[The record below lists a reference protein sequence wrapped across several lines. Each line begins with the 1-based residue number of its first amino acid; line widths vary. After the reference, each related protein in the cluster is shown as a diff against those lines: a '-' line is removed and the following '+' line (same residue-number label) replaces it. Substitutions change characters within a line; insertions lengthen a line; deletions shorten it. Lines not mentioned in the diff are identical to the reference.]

1 MRGPH
6 RHDGPLAPFADGY
19 RDWLLERGYTPLTV
33 TRALIALG
41 HLGRWMEQ
49 EGIDVDQLDDTAVR
63 VFVGTQ
69 VRVQGRLPLASVR
82 PLIEYL
88 RGAGIVAPEPI
99 GPASTVE
106 QLVDAYREWLRVERR
121 LAPSKVRNC
130 ERLARRFL
138 AEQIPED
145 DVIGPVEITGA
156 DVTGF
161 LARES
166 ERVSSR
172 SAGCMACRLRSLLRY
187 LAARG
192 LAAPGLV
199 DAVPRIALW
208 RDSAIPQF
216 PAPAAVDALL
226 ASCDRASLVG
236 ARDYAVL
243 LLLVRLGLRAIE
255 VSRLELT
262 DLDWRAGEIEL
273 DGKAHQ
279 RGRLPLPADVG
290 EAVVAYL
297 RLRGA
302 IHRRVFVTVRA
313 PIRPLEPSGIR
324 SLVRHAYQ
332 RAGLEPVAA
341 HQLRH
346 ALASDL
352 LRAGASLV
360 AIGQVLR
367 HKHLESTTI
376 YAKVDLE
383 RLRSAARPWPGAAR

>member
-19 RDWLLERGYTPLTV
+19 RDWLLERGYRPLTV
-33 TRALIALG
+33 TKSLIALG
-41 HLGRWMEQ
+41 HLGRWMEH
-49 EGIDVDQLDDTAVR
+49 EGIDVVQLDDTAAR
-63 VFVGTQ
+63 KFVGTQ
-69 VRVQGRLPLASVR
+69 VRVRGRLPLASVR

-88 RGAGIVAPEPI
+88 RVDGVLAPEPA
-99 GPASTVE
+99 GPRTTVDE
-106 QLVDAYREWLRVERR
+106 LVDGYREWLLVERR
-121 LAPSKVRNC
+121 LAPSTVRSS

-138 AEQIPED
+138 AERISAHGAT
-145 DVIGPVEITGA
+145 GPVEITGA

-161 LARES
+161 LMRES
-166 ERVSSR
+166 ERVSPR
-172 SAGCMACRLRSLLRY
+172 SAGCIACQVRSLLRY

-192 LAAPGLV
+192 LANPGLV

-208 RDSAIPQF
+208 RDSAIPRF

-226 ASCDRASLVG
+226 ASCDRSSAVG

-243 LLLVRLGLRAIE
+243 MLLVRLGLRAIE
-255 VSRLELT
+255 VSRLELS

-273 DGKAHQ
+273 DGKAHH

-290 EAVVAYL
+290 EALVSYL
-297 RLRGA
+297 RVRDGT
-302 IHRRVFVTVRA
+302 HRRVFLTVRA
-313 PIRPLEPSGIR
+313 PMRPLEPSGIR

-367 HKHLESTTI
+367 HKRLESTTI